1 MELWGKFWYLASRA
15 LSSRYFFLHFNV
27 NLWPKRRRCS
37 VPLKSLRLIA
47 APLAFPSISLRLWRV
62 LFLLAKK
69 WCFQKQAWNL
79 KTCYVLH
86 CRRMQRCWALWTLSG
101 WHKYI
106 FIISQLQKV
115 QIIHVQVLKGE
126 KCTAYHILMT
136 GSICNH
142 YKKVM
147 SSRCNGFSWKN
158 TSNLKRVVAFSL
170 LLGVKFAPLIMI
182 SIEINLKDGDSQI
195 GGWLKTGSLPTS
207 LLLTSRFMSGTF
219 DRR

>member
-15 LSSRYFFLHFNV
+15 LSSRYFFLYFNL

-47 APLAFPSISLRLWRV
+47 APLAFPSISLRLWRL

-86 CRRMQRCWALWTLSG
+86 CRRRQRCWALWTLKQIHYHYLTSK
-101 WHKYI
+101 KYKS
-106 FIISQLQKV
+106 FTCKCWRERNVQHIIPCW
-115 QIIHVQVLKGE
+115 QV
-126 KCTAYHILMT
+126 
-136 GSICNH
+136 CNH

-207 LLLTSRFMSGTF
+207 LHLTSRFMSGTF

>member
-1 MELWGKFWYLASRA
+1 MQCSFKVPQAYRSPTGFSFNFFAALKIP
-15 LSSRYFFLHFNV
+15 LSSR
-27 NLWPKRRRCS
+27 
-37 VPLKSLRLIA
+37 
-47 APLAFPSISLRLWRV
+47 
-62 LFLLAKK
+62 KK
-69 WCFQKQAWNL
+69 WCFQKQALNL

-86 CRRMQRCWALWTLSG
+86 CRRMQRCWALWTLSR

-106 FIISQLQKV
+106 FIISQLQNV
-115 QIIHVQVLKGE
+115 QITHVQVLKGE

-195 GGWLKTGSLPTS
+195 GGWLKTGSLQPVCFWRLDS
-207 LLLTSRFMSGTF
+207 CREPLIGGSRST
-219 DRR
+219 D

>member
-1 MELWGKFWYLASRA
+1 M
-15 LSSRYFFLHFNV
+15 LSSLNFDTNTF
-27 NLWPKRRRCS
+27 
-37 VPLKSLRLIA
+37 SL
-47 APLAFPSISLRLWRV
+47 
-62 LFLLAKK
+62 
-69 WCFQKQAWNL
+69 
-79 KTCYVLH
+79 
-86 CRRMQRCWALWTLSG
+86 
-101 WHKYI
+101 
-106 FIISQLQKV
+106 SQLQKV

-195 GGWLKTGSLPTS
+195 GGWLKTGSLQPVC
-207 LLLTSRFMSGTF
+207 F
-219 DRR
+219 

>member
-86 CRRMQRCWALWTLSG
+86 CRRMQRCWALWTLKQIHYHYLTSK
-101 WHKYI
+101 KYKS
-106 FIISQLQKV
+106 FTCKCWRERNVQLIISWW
-115 QIIHVQVLKGE
+115 QVLFVIIANRS
-126 KCTAYHILMT
+126 CHQDVMT
-136 GSICNH
+136 SVG
-142 YKKVM
+142 K
-147 SSRCNGFSWKN
+147 
-158 TSNLKRVVAFSL
+158 T
-170 LLGVKFAPLIMI
+170 PLIMI

-195 GGWLKTGSLPTS
+195 GGWL
-207 LLLTSRFMSGTF
+207 
-219 DRR
+219 

>member
-106 FIISQLQKV
+106 FIISTPKS
-115 QIIHVQVLKGE
+115 
-126 KCTAYHILMT
+126 T
-136 GSICNH
+136 NH
-142 YKKVM
+142 
-147 SSRCNGFSWKN
+147 SR
-158 TSNLKRVVAFSL
+158 T
-170 LLGVKFAPLIMI
+170 
-182 SIEINLKDGDSQI
+182 SIEGREMYSISYLDDRFYLYSLQI
-195 GGWLKTGSLPTS
+195 DHVIK
-207 LLLTSRFMSGTF
+207 M
-219 DRR
+219 